1 MKRREFVRLVGGAA
15 AAWPFAAHAQQPA
28 KMHRVAHVAAALPV
42 SEMVGPNPINPGA
55 RALVQGLRALG
66 YIEGKNLVLEC
77 RSAEGKYERL
87 SEIMQELVSINVDV
101 IVTGTNPTTK
111 AAKAV
116 TQSVPIVMM
125 SPNPVEEGLIQ
136 SLARPGGNIT
146 GLMIDTGP
154 EFSAKRV
161 QLLKE
166 LLPKM
171 SRLAFL
177 HSEEMPFEFTQR
189 LKSASQ
195 ELGITL
201 LLAEHT
207 PTGYASAFALIER
220 ERPDALLVPST
231 AANFANRR
239 LIAEFAAKSR
249 LPAMYGRRE
258 FVEAGGLI
266 AYGVGVADLFRGLA
280 GYIDRILKGAKPA
293 DMPVEQPTKFQLTI
307 NLKSAKAL
315 GMEIPP
321 LLLAQADE
329 VIE

>member
-1 MKRREFVRLVGGAA
+1 
-15 AAWPFAAHAQQPA
+15 
-28 KMHRVAHVAAALPV
+28 
-42 SEMVGPNPINPGA
+42 
-55 RALVQGLRALG
+55 
-66 YIEGKNLVLEC
+66 
-77 RSAEGKYERL
+77 
-87 SEIMQELVSINVDV
+87 
-101 IVTGTNPTTK
+101 
-111 AAKAV
+111 
-116 TQSVPIVMM
+116 MM

-136 SLARPGGNIT
+136 SLAHPGGNIT

-154 EFSAKRV
+154 EFAAKRV
-161 QLLKE
+161 ELLKE

-177 HSEEMPFEFTQR
+177 HSAETPFEFKQR
-189 LKSASQ
+189 LESASR

-207 PTGYASAFALIER
+207 PNEYASAFALIER

-249 LPAMYGRRE
+249 LPAMYARRE

-266 AYGVGVADLFRGLA
+266 AYGVGVADLFHGLA

-293 DMPVEQPTKFQLTI
+293 DLPVEQPTKFQLTI
-307 NLKSAKAL
+307 NLKTAKAL
-315 GMEIPP
+315 DLEVPP
-321 LLLAQADE
+321 LLLARADE